1 MQLQKR
7 IQKWFQ
13 ARTNLTSEKSL
24 HYGSRKITGKN
35 LALRI
40 RKIKKSRNAPGVP
53 PPRCSRA
60 ASLLAPCASPL
71 SSALA
76 GTHPSAPA
84 RSARSLA
91 PLGAARLG
99 PPPPSAKAGAQKQAS
114 PRAENVDS
122 PWVSIGFFKHERGR
136 DSKERELHRSESSD
150 SPSVLIGLSENAP
163 KRGPTSGLPTGPKI
177 LIFHWF
183 SSAF

>member
-122 PWVSIGFFKHERGR
+122 PLVSIG
-136 DSKERELHRSESSD
+136 SKERELHRSESSD